1 MRNRDI
7 IKQYVNTGAYLT
19 EYQVNK
25 LTTSLLKSYM
35 RKRCSSNN
43 VLVFLYYEI
52 QKMTY
57 EQKEIFIH
65 KALNSCFVLSKDVL
79 DALGKDMLDYYIK
92 KFSENLGVST
102 SVPSYYYELF
112 DYKVKNLYIENCV
125 KRGSDISEKVLHIL
139 TPEKKDMVIRSRLNN
154 RNTIPDYYFNETN
167 DYDLKMMIIKSV
179 YKRRNRLSL
188 NYLDWLSEN
197 NREYL
202 LDYLETN
209 IYFISVDMVKFLNDD
224 QFDRYLIYARSFANM
239 DYWCDFSYHLTHKQ
253 KIEYIKFILK
263 NDLDYVFNYNS
274 DLKNIAKE
282 NNLI

>member
-7 IKQYVNTGAYLT
+7 IKQYVNTG
-19 EYQVNK
+19 ECIPKYQFDK
-25 LTTSLLKSYM
+25 LTTSLLKTYM
-35 RKRCSSNN
+35 RKRCSEDDC
-43 VLVFLYYEI
+43 FEFYEV
-52 QKMTY
+52 QKMSH
-57 EQKEIFIH
+57 EQKENFIQ
-65 KALNSCFVLSKDVL
+65 KSLMYVVILSKEVL

-92 KFSENLGVST
+92 KFSENLGFSMT
-102 SVPSYYYELF
+102 VPLYYYVLF
-112 DYKVKNLYIENCV
+112 EYKFKNLYIENCV
-125 KRGSDISEKVLHIL
+125 KRGSNISEKVLHIL

-154 RNTIPDYYFNETN
+154 RNTIPPDYYFNETN

-224 QFDRYLIYARSFANM
+224 QFERYLIYLRSHVNM
-239 DYWCDFSYHLTHKQ
+239 DYWCDLSYHLTYKQ
-253 KIEYIKFILK
+253 KIEYIKYILK
-263 NDLDYVFNYNS
+263 NDLDYVFSYNTE
-274 DLKNIAKE
+274 LKNIAKE